1 MIFLKLGGSLIT
13 DKSQP
18 EIPRVR
24 VIRQLAEEIL
34 QSLVENP
41 ETPLLVGHGSGS
53 FGHQAAAKYGT
64 HKGASSVEDWIGFT
78 EVWAS
83 AQQLNLIVMAA
94 LRRVGVAA
102 LSFPPSASA
111 LCEDGEIVDLSI
123 GPIERALES
132 GLTPVVYGDV
142 GFDIAQGACII
153 STEQVFNYLAPR
165 LRPQRVLLAGI
176 EPGVYVDYP
185 RSEQVLPQL
194 APEDLRHIRLEA
206 ASEVD
211 VTGGMGDKVRQ
222 AFSLASALPDSQVR
236 IFSAEEP
243 GALLAALR
251 GEQLGT
257 LIVRKRLD

>member
-111 LCEDGEIVDLSI
+111 LCEDGESA
-123 GPIERALES
+123 PW
-132 GLTPVVYGDV
+132 
-142 GFDIAQGACII
+142 
-153 STEQVFNYLAPR
+153 NLA
-165 LRPQRVLLAGI
+165 
-176 EPGVYVDYP
+176 
-185 RSEQVLPQL
+185 
-194 APEDLRHIRLEA
+194 
-206 ASEVD
+206 
-211 VTGGMGDKVRQ
+211 
-222 AFSLASALPDSQVR
+222 
-236 IFSAEEP
+236 
-243 GALLAALR
+243 
-251 GEQLGT
+251 
-257 LIVRKRLD
+257 